1 MTTQAGVQDDLFAFL
16 AVFAVPAVR
25 DVLAPRPVRDT
36 PAALHAVHT
45 DWRPS
50 RVSARESLRL
60 AINECARLHEDRVHI
75 SLFRRL
81 LPPTVPPA
89 SIGASI
95 AGWTA
100 AGYLRLTNEVLPMGG
115 TAGNGNKRSPV
126 RILVRPI
133 PGDLDTRKS

>member
-1 MTTQAGVQDDLFAFL
+1 MTAAVQDDLWYTDL
-16 AVFAVPAVR
+16 SPADLWHEVT
-25 DVLAPRPVRDT
+25 RPARDT
-36 PAALHAVHT
+36 PANLRAVHT

-60 AINECARLHEDRVHI
+60 AINECARLHEDKVHI
-75 SLFRRL
+75 SLFREL

-89 SIGASI
+89 SIGGAI

-100 AGYLRLTNEVLPMGG
+100 AGYLRLTNDVLPMGG

-126 RILVRPI
+126 RRLVRAI
-133 PGDLDTRKS
+133 PAGGAS

>member
-1 MTTQAGVQDDLFAFL
+1 MTTAVQPDLFAFL
-16 AVFAVPAVR
+16 AVC
-25 DVLAPRPVRDT
+25 DVLAPRPPRDT
-36 PAALHAVHT
+36 PANLRAVHA

-60 AINECARLHEDRVHI
+60 AINECARLHGGRVHI
-75 SLFRRL
+75 SLFRQL

-89 SIGASI
+89 SIGAAI

-100 AGYLRLTNEVLPMGG
+100 AGFLRLTNDVLPMGG

-126 RILVRPI
+126 RILIRPI
-133 PGDLDTRKS
+133 PPDLDTRKS